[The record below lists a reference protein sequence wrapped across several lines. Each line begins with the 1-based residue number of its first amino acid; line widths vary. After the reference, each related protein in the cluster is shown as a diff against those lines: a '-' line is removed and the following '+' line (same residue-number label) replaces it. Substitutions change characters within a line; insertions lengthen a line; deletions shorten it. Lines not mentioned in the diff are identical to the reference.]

1 MACSAIASAITA
13 VSWILLQL
21 SVQLLLVK
29 SLMLMHL
36 QLMAQLLLEILF
48 QLLQK
53 TIKINSKYR
62 IKRNI

>member
-13 VSWILLQL
+13 VSLILLQL
-21 SVQLLLVK
+21 SVQLLLPK
-29 SLMLMHL
+29 LLMLMHL
-36 QLMAQLLLEILF
+36 QLMPQLLLEILF

-53 TIKINSKYR
+53 KIKINSKYR

>member
-1 MACSAIASAITA
+1 MARSATASAITA

-21 SVQLLLVK
+21 SVQLLLLK
-29 SLMLMHL
+29 PLMLMHL